1 MGEAAAKEPSMED
14 ILSSI
19 RKIISDEDKPASQQ
33 SSHQEAPKQP
43 ATPEPS
49 PAVSTDQTAE
59 VKTEQPIVS
68 QSLSEIT
75 NRLASSKPR
84 VDTESAAVTTP
95 TESPAP
101 VSSTSAPMTPSASTD
116 SPSGADAA
124 KMAGSLASIVD
135 TVKSKIVDDASPG
148 PNHVGEEMPG
158 TNSLLGDRSASS
170 YAENLPGQDQTT
182 TPPVE
187 QATVSSNEELAASA
201 SEVKTETSPADAES
215 TWIEI
220 DAERPV
226 APATPQPSAERFEVP
241 ALASAVESLAATTGE
256 LQAPATEKTDEAA
269 AFKGAL
275 MSPSTSDAVSNSF
288 DRLKRSTMD
297 DMDAKAESILRPM
310 LREWLDQNLPS
321 MVERLVREEIERVA
335 RNS

>member
-19 RKIISDEDKPASQQ
+19 RKIISDEEKPASQQ

-43 ATPEPS
+43 VVPEPS
-49 PAVSTDQTAE
+49 PAVPTDQPAE

-75 NRLASSKPR
+75 SRLASSKAR
-84 VDTESAAVTTP
+84 VDAESETVTP
-95 TESPAP
+95 PSESP
-101 VSSTSAPMTPSASTD
+101 TSAPMPPSRSTD

-135 TVKSKIVDDASPG
+135 TVKSKIVDDVSQNAD
-148 PNHVGEEMPG
+148 HLGEKPS
-158 TNSLLGDRSASS
+158 TNTLLGARSANS
-170 YAENLPGQDQTT
+170 YAENLSNQDQAI

-187 QATVSSNEELAASA
+187 QATISSNEGFASSA
-201 SEVKTETSPADAES
+201 NEVKAETSSAEAES

-220 DAERPV
+220 DAERPA

-241 ALASAVESLAATTGE
+241 ALASAVESLATTTGG
-256 LQAPATEKTDEAA
+256 LQTPATEKSDEAA

-275 MSPSTSDAVSNSF
+275 MSPSASSNNW
-288 DRLKRSTMD
+288 
-297 DMDAKAESILRPM
+297 ANGAGSIT
-310 LREWLDQNLPS
+310 
-321 MVERLVREEIERVA
+321 
-335 RNS
+335 